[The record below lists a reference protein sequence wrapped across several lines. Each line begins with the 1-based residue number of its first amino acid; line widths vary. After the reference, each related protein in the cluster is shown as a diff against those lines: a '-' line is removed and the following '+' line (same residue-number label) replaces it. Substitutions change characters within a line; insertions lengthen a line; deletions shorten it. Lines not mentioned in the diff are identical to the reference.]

1 MPNHMHG
8 IIVIRDDVRRGISRN
23 APTQTRKP
31 LGRLIGAFKTVST
44 KRLNK
49 SRLTEGAPLWQR
61 DFYEYVIRSED
72 ELQVIREYVLSN
84 PARWE
89 EDRNNPLRLACGHD
103 QSSGDQWGT

>member
-1 MPNHMHG
+1 MTS
-8 IIVIRDDVRRGISRN
+8 V
-23 APTQTRKP
+23 
-31 LGRLIGAFKTVST
+31 GAFKTVST

-61 DFYEYVIRSED
+61 DFYEHVIRSED

-103 QSSGDQWGT
+103 QSSGYQWGT